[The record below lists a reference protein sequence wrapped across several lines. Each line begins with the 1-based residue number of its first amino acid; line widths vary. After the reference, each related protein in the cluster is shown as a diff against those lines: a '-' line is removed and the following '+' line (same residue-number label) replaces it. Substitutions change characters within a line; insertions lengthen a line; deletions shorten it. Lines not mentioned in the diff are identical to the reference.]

1 MSVKLRTGCG
11 TGTVTTTSSRTGEA
25 GVPLPVPP
33 PLPLLSREGVLG
45 PLRPAPDRE
54 AEGYPGKLVLR
65 VNRTSNSDP
74 VGPRDFSMSTNAGR
88 KTFSMWLG
96 GWSDSGSMGMR
107 STS

>member
-1 MSVKLRTGCG
+1 MSVRLRTDCG
-11 TGTVTTTSSRTGEA
+11 TGTVTTTSSRTGEE
-25 GVPLPVPP
+25 GVPP
-33 PLPLLSREGVLG
+33 PLPLLPPPRKEGVLG
-45 PLRPAPDRE
+45 PLRPAPGRE

-74 VGPRDFSMSTNAGR
+74 VGPRDFSMSTKAGR

-96 GWSDSGSMGMR
+96 GSSDSGSMGMR